1 MQDSSS
7 HKRRRHV
14 PQPGRDA
21 AHIYWSET
29 ARGKVFEVR
38 DRNRK
43 YHKIG
48 PRLDEAKAEARRM
61 FGEGTPTIKRAG
73 MTFDEVTAEWRKAR
87 NVRPASAEIFDT
99 LTRLYI
105 TPRFGRTKV
114 REIDKAAILVWL
126 NGLEGKQNKRKPLA
140 SGTKRLILSTLDLVL
155 QYALDP
161 LGALSV
167 NPVRLIDRKQRPKA
181 GETRRRVLTP
191 DEERSLLAYCAP
203 FPWLRPIVV
212 VALHEALRLGE
223 VCGLQ
228 WEDVD
233 FAANRLHVRYS
244 LGRDGLLGPTKG
256 GKAQTIEL
264 TPAAREALLEL
275 RMDSDGTGFVFTN
288 REGGSRNMRDVQR
301 AFVKARDR
309 AALPSTEDGPV
320 VFHSLRHTGIS
331 RLANHPAIPLVHVR
345 DFARHSDL
353 ATTQGYVH
361 KIESETITLAIGHAL
376 SGERGRDE

>member
-1 MQDSSS
+1 
-7 HKRRRHV
+7 
-14 PQPGRDA
+14 
-21 AHIYWSET
+21 
-29 ARGKVFEVR
+29 
-38 DRNRK
+38 
-43 YHKIG
+43 
-48 PRLDEAKAEARRM
+48 
-61 FGEGTPTIKRAG
+61 
-73 MTFDEVTAEWRKAR
+73 
-87 NVRPASAEIFDT
+87 
-99 LTRLYI
+99 
-105 TPRFGRTKV
+105 
-114 REIDKAAILVWL
+114 
-126 NGLEGKQNKRKPLA
+126 
-140 SGTKRLILSTLDLVL
+140 
-155 QYALDP
+155 
-161 LGALSV
+161 V
-167 NPVRLIDRKQRPKA
+167 NPVRLIDRKQKPKA

-233 FAANRLHVRYS
+233 FAANRLHVRSS
-244 LGRDGLLGPTKG
+244 LGRDGSLGPTKG

-288 REGGSRNMRDVQR
+288 RKGGSRNMRDVQR

-345 DFARHSDL
+345 EFARHSDL